1 MKKYVVRLASALLAL
16 VLLIAPA
23 SALTVEQAIE
33 LLEIYYYEELPEGA
47 YEADSLDALL
57 STLDPYTEYMSQEAY
72 QAFLGRLDGEVMS
85 TAGIGVSIEYT
96 EQGILVKEVFSGG
109 GAQNA
114 QLRAGD
120 LIVEINGTSCVPA
133 SESDQELLLGEEG
146 SQVNVTVLRD
156 GVSAPYTIIRRPLVI
171 PTTRFQVLEDGT
183 GYVICT
189 SFGVDTGKEFEAGLK
204 EYDSQVER
212 WIIDLRGNAGGY
224 TDAAVEMLGALNGPG
239 RYLYFEDGQ
248 GGMSAED
255 SAAQAVTRKP
265 VVVLID
271 EGSASSSELL
281 SAGVRDTGRGVVIG
295 SRSYGKGV
303 AQTVLDGEVY
313 PELFDGDGLKV
324 TFARFYSSEANTT
337 DRVGVIPTLLVDD
350 AYASAV
356 ALALCGEEK
365 DAQVGMVLDTSAF
378 YVDPETDEAVLA
390 ALFAALPPQ
399 TSVYYNNGH
408 VFEELPVPEVA
419 ERLGLEYESR
429 WFSDVEESAYGRA
442 VNAMGAYRLLNG
454 TGGGAYSPEDKLT
467 RAQLCVM
474 LARVLNVNYFGE
486 NQFSDVPEGI
496 WYAESVNAIASLG
509 LVQGKG
515 DGLFDPDGVLTHEE
529 FLTVMGR
536 MACYLNLG
544 IKRYGALAESEYAQ
558 IIISQEP
565 DMAAFSDWAWGSLA
579 VLAWGLEEA
588 LEVDGDMLYAPLS
601 QISPAAPALR
611 GEAAAGM
618 YAVLR
623 GLGYLV

>member
-1 MKKYVVRLASALLAL
+1 MKKYVTRLISALLAL
-16 VLLIAPA
+16 ILLIAPA

-33 LLEIYYYEELPEGA
+33 LLEDYYYEELPEKA
-47 YEADSLDALL
+47 YDAASLEELL
-57 STLDPYTEYMSQEAY
+57 GMLDPYTEYMSQEYY
-72 QAFLGRLDGEVMS
+72 QSFLDRLEGEVMS

-114 QLRAGD
+114 QLRPGD

-133 SESDQELLLGEEG
+133 DESDQELLLGEEG

-183 GYVICT
+183 GYVSCT
-189 SFGVDTGKEFEAGLK
+189 SFGEETGASFAEGLK

-224 TDAAVEMLGALNGPG
+224 TDPAVEMLSALNGPG

-248 GGMSAED
+248 GGMMAED
-255 SAAQAVTRKP
+255 GNAQAVTRKP
-265 VVVLID
+265 VMVLLD
-271 EGSASSSELL
+271 EGSASASELL
-281 SAGVRDTGRGVVIG
+281 SAGVRDTGRGVIIG

-303 AQTVLDGEVY
+303 AQTVLDEEVF

-324 TFARFYSSEANTT
+324 TFARFYSSAANTT

-350 AYASAV
+350 AYTAAV
-356 ALALCGEEK
+356 ALALCGEEE
-365 DAQVGMVLDTSAF
+365 DAQVGIVLGGSAF
-378 YVDPETDEAVLA
+378 YVAPETDEATLA
-390 ALFAALPPQ
+390 ALFAALSPQ
-399 TSVYYNNGH
+399 ASVYYNNGH
-408 VFEELPVPEVA
+408 VFEELPVPEAA
-419 ERLGLEYESR
+419 EKLGLDYESR

-442 VNAMGAYRLLNG
+442 VNAMGTYELLNG
-454 TGGGAYSPEDKLT
+454 TGGGAFSPEDKLT

-474 LARVLNVNYFGE
+474 LARVLNVNYFGD

-496 WYAESVNAIASLG
+496 WYAEAVNAIAALG
-509 LVQGKG
+509 LVEG
-515 DGLFDPDGVLTHEE
+515 DGEDRFDPEGVLTQEQ

-544 IKRYGALAESEYAQ
+544 IKRYGALAQSEYAQ

-565 DMAAFSDWAWGSLA
+565 DMAAFSDWAWSSLA
-579 VLAWGLEEA
+579 VLAWGKEEA
-588 LEVDGDMLYAPLS
+588 LEEDGDLLYAPLS
-601 QISPAAPALR
+601 QIKPNAAVLR
-611 GEAAAGM
+611 EEAAAGM

-623 GLGYLV
+623 GLGYLQ